1 MASFPHQVASHESNL
16 PTWALHEIHTD
27 TVQNCDLSALLV
39 NRWRHILR
47 ASDTESDPL
56 PDSPESTE
64 WFKFTAVAHITQEVG
79 LPVIRTAICN
89 GIYPVPA
96 MNFDALCPLPMFNS
110 SCWIKISVTHCLS
123 APPVNTTHVKSA
135 TTWQRRL
142 QDSKLSWSSNNRCFC
157 SLQ

>member
-1 MASFPHQVASHESNL
+1 MNQIFRRGRCMKSTQ
-16 PTWALHEIHTD
+16 I
-27 TVQNCDLSALLV
+27 QNCNLSALLV

-56 PDSPESTE
+56 PNSPESTE

-110 SCWIKISVTHCLS
+110 SCWNKISVTHCLS
-123 APPVNTTHVKSA
+123 STSGKYNFTVDVKSA
-135 TTWQRRL
+135 TTWQKRL